1 MTRLRT
7 DCGQAAVLTVIFL
20 AALLGAMALVLDV
33 GSWFR
38 EQRSSQSAADAAAL
52 AAAQEL
58 PGNTSSA
65 RALASQYL
73 TKNPGGNQP
82 STAPSESVS
91 VAFSSA
97 SMVDD
102 TVTVEVKRGAAGVF
116 AKVFGIKSVNVTAR
130 ATARAVGIDAALGVA
145 PIVVNVKHPMLNCGA
160 SRGKPVPCFGTE
172 TQLDLV
178 NLHDSGSK
186 DAAGSFG
193 LINLDSESGGNVGA
207 STLSQW
213 VSKGF
218 DRYMPLGKYNAA
230 PSANFNNS
238 QFVGALSDRMPDEL
252 LFPIYKAITG
262 PGSNAVYDI
271 IGWVGFKVS
280 YFNPNGSKSFVRGS
294 FVSVVWEGIHSNS
307 GANMNYGVRAI
318 ELVE

>member
-1 MTRLRT
+1 MTRLRR
-7 DCGQAAVLTVIFL
+7 DGGQAAVLTVIFL
-20 AALLGAMALVLDV
+20 VALLGAMAMVLDV

-38 EQRSSQSAADAAAL
+38 EQRASQSAADAAAL
-52 AAAQEL
+52 AAAQAL

-65 RALASQYL
+65 SALATDYVAR
-73 TKNPGGNQP
+73 NGGGNQVTTF
-82 STAPSESVS
+82 STKLMANDTVS
-91 VAFSSA
+91 VK
-97 SMVDD
+97 VD
-102 TVTVEVKRGAAGVF
+102 RNAPGVF
-116 AKVFGIKSVNVTAR
+116 AKIFGINSVNVKAR

-145 PIVVNVKHPMLNCGA
+145 PIVVNVKHPMLNCGV
-160 SRGKPVPCFGTE
+160 SNGKPLPCFGTE
-172 TQLDLV
+172 TRLDLI

-207 STLSQW
+207 STLAKW
-213 VSKGF
+213 VAKGF
-218 DRYMPLGKYNAA
+218 DRYMPLGKYDAA

-238 QFVGALSDRMPDEL
+238 QFVGSLTEHVPDEL
-252 LFPIYKAITG
+252 LFPIYRTITG
-262 PGSNAVYDI
+262 PGSNAQYDI

-280 YFNPNGSKSFVRGS
+280 YFDPNGSKSFVKGS

-307 GANMNYGVRAI
+307 GTNMNYGVRAI